1 MKFML
6 GIVALGLIAAG
17 LYAVNEVTRREDG
30 TSILNVS
37 GAPVLDAQ
45 VARPRRRE
53 IVRTVQAPGQIEP
66 FLEVDISSQV
76 VGKIIEMPVEE
87 GDLVRAGDL
96 LCRLDDADYQARVE
110 SHKANI
116 AKLEAMVTLAEADLE
131 KAERDWE
138 QMQRL
143 REQSATSEL
152 ELANYRTALI
162 GARATLEARKQE
174 LIEAQALL
182 QSAEE
187 DLRRT
192 VINAPIAG
200 VVSQRFAKSGEVV
213 VTGTMNNP
221 GTRIM
226 VISDLS
232 RMQVRCR
239 VDEADAPL
247 VAAGQPARIFLQSDT
262 RKSVAGEVLRVGTK
276 GTKPTGRDVVTFET
290 LVLITG
296 DDPRVKPGMT
306 ASTEIEVAR
315 HADAVAVPIQ
325 AVVYRKRRDVPEEL
339 LQEHDAELATDTLQ
353 KTPQAAEY
361 LRLVFCLEDGKACP
375 RLVATGINDPNS
387 VEITSGLD
395 TDDLVV
401 TGPYR
406 TLDQLVAA
414 TPVKV
419 PPDLPEAPPEA
430 PAVAETEVTTQPAAD
445 EAAATQPVAEAATS
459 APASD
464 ATAAEAVADQ
474 DKAEPPAP
482 PDQAQ
487 AATGSGG

>member
-1 MKFML
+1 MKFVL
-6 GIVALGLIAAG
+6 GVAVLGLIAAG
-17 LYAVNEVTRREDG
+17 LYAVNEATRRKDG
-30 TSILNVS
+30 ASLLNVAGS
-37 GAPVLDAQ
+37 PVLDAQ
-45 VARPRRRE
+45 VARPQRRE
-53 IVRTVQAPGQIEP
+53 IVRTVQAPGQIEA

-87 GDLVRAGDL
+87 GDFVRAGEL
-96 LCRLDDADYQARVE
+96 LCRLDDADYQARVD

-116 AKLEAMVTLAEADLE
+116 AKLAAMVTIAEADLE

-138 QMQRL
+138 QIL
-143 REQSATSEL
+143 RMREHDASSEL
-152 ELANYRTALI
+152 ELANGRTTLI
-162 GARATLEARKQE
+162 SARATLEARKQE
-174 LIEAQALL
+174 LVQAQALL

-192 VINAPIAG
+192 VINAPLSG
-200 VVSQRFAKSGEVV
+200 VVSQRFAKQGEVV

-262 RKSVAGEVLRVGTK
+262 RKGVAGEVLRVGTK

-306 ASTEIEVAR
+306 SSTEIEVAR
-315 HADAVAVPIQ
+315 HAEAVTVPIQ

-339 LQEHDAELATDTLQ
+339 LREHKPELAADPLQ
-353 KTPQAAEY
+353 KTQQAAEY
-361 LRLVFCLEDGKACP
+361 LRLVFCLEEGKACP
-375 RLVATGINDPNS
+375 RLVTTGINDPTS
-387 VEITSGLD
+387 VEITSGVEVG
-395 TDDLVV
+395 DLVV

-406 TLDQLVAA
+406 TLDQLTAA
-414 TPVKV
+414 VPVKV
-419 PPDLPEAPPEA
+419 PPNLPEAPAEA
-430 PAVAETEVTTQPAAD
+430 PAVAEIE
-445 EAAATQPVAEAATS
+445 AATQPVAEATD
-459 APASD
+459 APAS
-464 ATAAEAVADQ
+464 APSVRESAADQ
-474 DKAEPPAP
+474 GKTERAAA

-487 AATGSGG
+487 VTAGSGG